1 MGAGWPAAT
10 GAHWSPQ
17 TVILSIHSRGI
28 NMDANPVL
36 GVALHAL
43 GGLMSATFY
52 VPFRGVRRW
61 SWETYWLVGGVFSW
75 LLAPWRWRW
84 PPCPTRSRCCAAPPG
99 SLLWSYLFGVAWG
112 VGGLCF
118 GLTMRY
124 LGLSLGN
131 ALALGFCAAFG
142 TLVPPIFSGEIHS
155 ILATHAGHIVLAG
168 IGVCL
173 GGIFA
178 SGLAGVSKEREMSAG
193 QKAETIKEF
202 SFGKG
207 ALVAVLAG
215 ILSASMSF
223 GVAAGKPIAALA
235 VSHGTAHLWQNTPVF
250 VVILLGGFT
259 TNFLWCAGLHVRN
272 RSATDYFDR
281 TTPLVRNYLLSALA
295 GTIWYLQFMFYGMGN
310 TQMGRYDFSSWTLH
324 MASIMIFGT
333 LWGFALGE
341 WKGSSR
347 RTVGLVVLGLLI
359 LVTATVIVGYGN
371 FLAVGEPEPPAI

>member
-1 MGAGWPAAT
+1 
-10 GAHWSPQ
+10 
-17 TVILSIHSRGI
+17 
-28 NMDANPVL
+28 MDANPLL

-75 LLAPWRWRW
+75 LIAPWALALATV
-84 PPCPTRSRCCAAPPG
+84 PDVVAVLSEAPSS
-99 SLLWSYLFGVAWG
+99 SLKWCYVFGAAWG

-142 TLVPPIFSGEIHS
+142 TLMPPIFDGTIHS
-155 ILATHAGHIVLAG
+155 ILAEQAGHIVLLG

-173 GGIFA
+173 IGIFA

-193 QKAETIKEF
+193 EKASTVKEF

-207 ALVAVLAG
+207 AVVAVLAG
-215 ILSASMSF
+215 ILSASMSY

-235 VSHGTAHLWQNTPVF
+235 VQHGTSPLWQNTPVF
-250 VVILLGGFT
+250 VVILAGGFT
-259 TNFLWCAGLHVRN
+259 TNFLWCVGLHLRN
-272 RSATDYFDR
+272 GSATDYVDR
-281 TTPLVRNYLLSALA
+281 GTPLLRNYLLAALA
-295 GTIWYLQFMFYGMGN
+295 GSIWYMQFMFYGMGN
-310 TQMGRYDFSSWTLH
+310 TMMGRYDFSSWTLH
-324 MASIMIFGT
+324 MGSIMIFGT
-333 LWGFALGE
+333 LWGCALGE

-347 RTVGLVVLGLLI
+347 RTIALVFLGLMI
-359 LVTATVIVGYGN
+359 LVLSTLIVGYGN
-371 FLAVGEPEPPAI
+371 YLAVGDSPAQRDRLESDSAPTHGMP

>member
-1 MGAGWPAAT
+1 
-10 GAHWSPQ
+10 
-17 TVILSIHSRGI
+17 
-28 NMDANPVL
+28 MDANPLL

-75 LLAPWRWRW
+75 LLAPWVLALATV
-84 PPCPTRSRCCAAPPG
+84 PDLTGVLYEAPRS
-99 SLLWSYLFGVAWG
+99 SLLWCYLFGATWG

-142 TLVPPIFSGEIHS
+142 TLMPPIFSGEIHS
-155 ILATHAGHIVLAG
+155 ILADHAGHVVLLG
-168 IGVCL
+168 IAVCL

-178 SGLAGVSKEREMSAG
+178 SGLAGVSKEREMTAG
-193 QKAETIKEF
+193 QKSATIKEF
-202 SFGKG
+202 SFARGVV
-207 ALVAVLAG
+207 VAVLAG
-215 ILSASMSF
+215 VLSASMSY

-235 VSHGTAHLWQNTPVF
+235 VQRGTAPLWQNTPVF
-250 VVILLGGFT
+250 VVILAGGLT
-259 TNFLWCAGLHVRN
+259 TNFLWCVALHIRN

-281 TTPLVRNYLLSALA
+281 SAPLLRNYLLSALA
-295 GTIWYLQFMFYGMGN
+295 GSIWYLQFMFYGMGN
-310 TQMGRYDFSSWTLH
+310 TQMGRYEFSSWTLH
-324 MASIMIFGT
+324 MASIMTCGT

-341 WKGSSR
+341 WSGSSR
-347 RTVGLVVLGLLI
+347 RTVSLVGLGLMI
-359 LVTATVIVGYGN
+359 LVAATVIVGYGN
-371 FLAVGEPEPPAI
+371 YLAAAGAPAG